1 MSFFSITDFAGAG
14 LGAPPH
20 GHHHRH
26 HGGGGGHWGPTY
38 GPGYYDPYWNA
49 SPSPYLVILDGDDED
64 DEDAKKKKRKKKL
77 AERLG
82 TAWNW

>member
-20 GHHHRH
+20 GHHRRH
-26 HGGGGGHWGPTY
+26 HGGRRWGPTF
-38 GPGYYDPYWNA
+38 GPGYYDPYWTG
-49 SPSPYLVILDGDDED
+49 PVSPYLVILDGDDDD
-64 DEDAKKKKRKKKL
+64 DENDKKKKRKKKL

-82 TAWNW
+82 TAWSW